1 MRPFPAESEAN
12 GRQLLRI
19 RAPCRSYAARQ
30 DEGSAASD
38 GADGSLGF
46 RRTRLVSCC
55 ESVWKADALCS
66 LMRGTD
72 RPAAD
77 KIAKQNTVE
86 VQHHEM
92 SRIVMRQIEHSA
104 CLESLSA
111 IE

>member
-1 MRPFPAESEAN
+1 MRPFPAESKAN

-19 RAPCRSYAARQ
+19 RARAELRRTAGRRQ
-30 DEGSAASD
+30 RGLD